1 MAAKDNPN
9 PTNHA
14 RAIANSGAAVNPTDC
29 TKEIKK
35 GNGKLKISH
44 IIGKL
49 T

>member
-29 TKEIKK
+29 AKK
-35 GNGKLKISH
+35 LRKIT
-44 IIGKL
+44 GG
-49 T
+49 